1 MKGKE
6 KVEKSDYGLGLAISS
21 VPDFFALYLYNLLV
35 QDVTRKLQF

>member
-21 VPDFFALYLYNLLV
+21 VPDFLPYTCTIY
-35 QDVTRKLQF
+35 